1 MTLAAL
7 GAWQNRPVKANEHH
21 AGPTAQPFISK
32 SHAVQPT
39 SRLTTPGI
47 LAGENLFFCVDQFEV
62 NPNGRA
68 LEFDQKQPDGH
79 PIRRVWIVVTGTLPS
94 QISGRLVTREAFPKA
109 DIWIINP
116 NGVTFGKDSG
126 VEIGGSLF
134 VSTADVVE
142 FANGTRLNLSQP
154 VPISD
159 EPVALRL
166 KAGNNT
172 KIQVHGNLSVS
183 AHQSLTLIANQIEHS
198 GTIEAPAG
206 TVNLIAQS
214 QGSGVRVQG
223 SGIQI
228 ENQRAP
234 QVNSELGGALELRGT
249 VDVSAT
255 DGIGAGGEVNLIS
268 PITDMLGTIQAN
280 GFSEGG
286 KVTLTGCKML
296 WAGQIHADAT
306 EGDGGTI
313 SIQLT
318 ERGIQTDLARG
329 TTLGGQH
336 GNGGTI
342 LIQTGF
348 SLSPVPCPLSPGLFL
363 SGSLVVSAS
372 HLGQKGGHISLL
384 GNRLDLVDAHLEA
397 NGPAGGGIIE
407 LGKQNEEL
415 RMKNE
420 EFQATSSL
428 RIEINPSSRLLADA
442 VTNGDG
448 GNVRVWSE
456 KETICTA
463 LISAR
468 GGSHGGNGGSVEVSS
483 RNGVSLN
490 GEVNVKAQSGTN
502 GKFLLDPK
510 NIVVDNASGVFPQFT
525 LVDPNPGGTSASLFV
540 QALSNGNLVVS
551 KPDDNFAASGSGAVY
566 LYNGLTGALISALRG
581 SSANDQVGNGV
592 AELLSNGNFVIR
604 SPFWANGSA
613 TQAGAATWGS
623 ASTGVSGAVSATNSL
638 IGSTTGDRVGNLT
651 TNLTNE
657 NYVVGSPLWDNGSV
671 VDAGAATWGNG
682 TTGTTG
688 VVSATNSLVGSSTS
702 DQVSSRS
709 IFALTNGNYVVD
721 SHLWNNSRG
730 AATWGN
736 GTTGITGVVSAA
748 NSLVGSTANDQ
759 VGSSFVFALSNG
771 NYVVASPNWANGA
784 ATQAGAATWGNGTTG
799 ITGLVSAANSL
810 VGGQTGDQVG
820 LLTRSLMN
828 GNYTVSSSRWDNGS
842 TVDAGAVTLGNG
854 TTGTTGLVTSS
865 NSLVG
870 SSPGDLVGSSFILEL
885 TNGNFVTRA
894 PFWRNGSVTN
904 AGAVTL
910 VNGVTGLTGP
920 VTPANSLVGTTM
932 NDAVGFSP
940 AVALTNGNYVVAS
953 VLWSNGSAAD
963 AGAITW
969 GNGVTGVTGP
979 VTATNSLVG
988 ITTNDRVGLDGVFAL
1003 SNGNYVVCSSS
1014 WDNGGTVDAGAAT
1027 WGNGTTGITG
1037 PVSPSNSLVGT
1048 SPGDQVAKGAPL
1060 LLTNGNYVVRS
1071 NLWDNASIVDAG
1083 AATWVNGLTGLSGP
1097 VTTSNSL
1104 FGTTAND
1111 QVGSNFVQ
1119 ALSNGNFTVVST
1131 LWDNGSAVDAG
1142 AVTWGNGTTGITGP
1156 VSPANSVV
1164 GSTTDD
1170 QIGFGSIIALSN
1182 GNYVIQGPKWDNGST
1197 VDAGAAIWVNG
1208 STGQTINGI
1217 NTISAQNS
1225 IIGAVPGAAGLV
1237 FGFFE
1242 DAVNDS
1248 FLVSLSNDPPSGRIT
1263 VGVPNP
1269 NQLTYNRGQAATL
1282 TITADFLKRTLDAG
1296 TDVALQANN
1305 DITINSP
1312 LSIAAAGGDL
1322 TLQAGRSITVNST
1335 LSAVNSDINLL
1346 ANQPASTGVVNAQR
1360 DTGAAIITASAPIN
1374 LGTGRFTARIDNG
1387 SGLTN
1392 QTNGAITLS
1401 TVTANRIT
1409 ITNNGPTAGAGRV
1422 RITGTITG
1430 GACNGASLCTAGG
1443 GGGQVTIN
1451 HPNSGVDFLIGDS
1464 TTNGTAGTIVTGTV
1478 TVAAPFTVMNVP
1490 GTFSQGNVSIS
1501 PGQTLIPPGLQ
1512 ALLMVAD
1519 TINNRVQQ
1527 FDGTNWSVIGVGTV
1541 GSGNGQFRQ
1550 PEAVTFDSAGRI
1562 FVADTGNDRIQFS
1575 TDSGVTWANFAT
1587 VGSGLNQVRAPQG
1600 LALDSDG
1607 NLYVSDTGNGRVM
1620 RFNGGIPGSSI
1631 VIATN
1636 GAGGGQVS
1644 SPRGLIVDNTF
1655 RLFIADE
1662 SNSRILRI
1670 LNASTTTSGTSG
1682 AIIASQGTALNKVKN
1697 PQGVTVDLTTG
1708 TLFIADTGNSRIL
1721 SFPNGNANNAS
1732 AIALTGSQLGQVN
1745 KAEGVTVSF
1754 FTAGPFAGNV
1764 LLVVGD
1770 TFNNRIQGRFLPN
1783 GAWSLVGTPNN
1794 IGSGI
1799 GQFRNPSKI
1808 R

>member
-1 MTLAAL
+1 MTLAAI
-7 GAWQNRPVKANEHH
+7 GAWQHRPVEANEHQ
-21 AGPTAQPFISK
+21 AGAVVHSVISQ
-32 SHAVQPT
+32 SHAIQPA
-39 SRLTTPGI
+39 SQPTTPGI
-47 LAGENLFFCVDQFEV
+47 LAGDNLFFFVDQFEV
-62 NPNGRA
+62 NSNGLA
-68 LEFDQKQPDGH
+68 LESGQKPAGSQ
-79 PIRRVWIVVTGTLPS
+79 IRRVWIVVTGTTPS
-94 QISGRLVTREAFPKA
+94 QINGRLVTREAFPKA
-109 DIWIINP
+109 DVWIINP
-116 NGVTFGKDSG
+116 KGVTFGTDSG

-142 FANGTRLNLSQP
+142 FADGKRLNRSQP
-154 VPISD
+154 VPPSG
-159 EPVALRL
+159 EPVGFRL

-172 KIQVHGNLSVS
+172 RIQVHGNLSVL
-183 AHQSLTLIANQIEHS
+183 AHQSVTLTANRIEHF
-198 GTIEAPAG
+198 GTLEAPAG

-214 QGSGVRVQG
+214 QGSGFRVQG
-223 SGIQI
+223 SGFHNSDGADQ
-228 ENQRAP
+228 
-234 QVNSELGGALELRGT
+234 QVAGGLNGALELRGMI
-249 VDVSAT
+249 DVSAT
-255 DGIGAGGEVNLIS
+255 DGIGAGGKVNLMS
-268 PITDMLGTIQAN
+268 PMTDILGTIQAN

-286 KVTLTGCKML
+286 KITLTGHKML

-306 EGDGGTI
+306 EGDGGAI

-318 ERGIQTDLARG
+318 ERGIQTDLAKG

-342 LIQTGF
+342 QLQNGF
-348 SLSPVPCPLSPGLFL
+348 SQNPEPGTRNPEPGFFL
-363 SGSLVVSAS
+363 SGDLIASAS

-384 GNRLDLVDAHLEA
+384 GNQLDLVDAHLEA
-397 NGPAGGGIIE
+397 SGPTGGGVIK
-407 LGKQNEEL
+407 LGKPVRTAGVSGWVTL
-415 RMKNE
+415 
-420 EFQATSSL
+420 
-428 RIEINPSSRLLADA
+428 NPSSRLLADA
-442 VTNGDG
+442 ITDGDG
-448 GNVRVWSE
+448 GNVQVWSE

-468 GGSHGGNGGSVEVSS
+468 GGRQSGNGGFVEVSS
-483 RNGVSLN
+483 RNGVSLS
-490 GEVNVKAQSGTN
+490 GKVNVNAHSGTT

-510 NIVVDNASGVFPQFT
+510 NIVVDSASGVFPQFT
-525 LVDPNPGGTSASLFV
+525 LVDPNPGGTSTGLFV

-551 KPDDNFAASGSGAVY
+551 KPGDNFAASSSGAVY

-581 SSANDQVGNGV
+581 SSANDQVGNGA
-592 AELLSNGNFVIR
+592 AEPLNNGNFVIR
-604 SPFWANGSA
+604 SPFWANGAA

-623 ASTGVSGAVSATNSL
+623 ASTGVNGAVSAANSL
-638 IGSTTGDRVGNLT
+638 VGSTTGDRVGSLVT
-651 TNLTNE
+651 DLTNG
-657 NYVVGSPLWDNGSV
+657 NYVVGAQFWDNGSV

-682 TTGTTG
+682 TTGISG
-688 VVSATNSLVGSSTS
+688 VISATNSLVGSSTG

-709 IFALTNGNYVVD
+709 IFALTNGNYVVN
-721 SHLWNNSRG
+721 SQLWNNGTATQAG

-736 GTTGITGVVSAA
+736 GNTGVTGVVSAS
-748 NSLVGSTANDQ
+748 NSLVGSTTGDQ
-759 VGSSFVFALSNG
+759 IGSSFTIDLPNG
-771 NYVVASPNWANGA
+771 NYVVASPNWANGSA
-784 ATQAGAATWGNGTTG
+784 LQAGAATWGNGTTG
-799 ITGLVSAANSL
+799 ITGPVSAANSL

-820 LLTRSLMN
+820 ILTRDLTN

-842 TVDAGAVTLGNG
+842 IVDAGAVTLGNG
-854 TTGTTGLVTSS
+854 TTGTTGLVTPS

-885 TNGNFVTRA
+885 ANGNFITRTSS
-894 PFWRNGSVTN
+894 WRNGSATN

-920 VTPANSLVGTTM
+920 VTPSNSLVGTTT
-932 NDAVGFSP
+932 NDGVGFTP
-940 AVALTNGNYVVAS
+940 AVALTNGNYVVSSA
-953 VLWSNGSAAD
+953 LWNNGSATD

-979 VTATNSLVG
+979 VTAVNSLVG

-1003 SNGNYVVCSSS
+1003 NNGNYVVCSSS
-1014 WDNGGTVDAGAAT
+1014 WDNGSTIDAGAAT

-1037 PVSPSNSLVGT
+1037 SVSPSNSLVGT
-1048 SPGDQVAKGAPL
+1048 SPGDQVAKGTPL

-1071 NLWDNASIVDAG
+1071 NLWDNGSIVDAG
-1083 AATWVNGLTGLSGP
+1083 AATWVSGLTGLTGP

-1111 QVGSNFVQ
+1111 QVGNNFVQ

-1156 VSPANSVV
+1156 VSPTNSVV

-1242 DAVNDS
+1242 DTTNDS

-1263 VGVPNP
+1263 IGVPNP
-1269 NQLTYNRGQAATL
+1269 NQLTYSRGQAATL

-1296 TDVALQANN
+1296 TNVVLQANN

-1360 DTGAAIITASAPIN
+1360 DTGAAVITASAPIN

-1409 ITNNGPTAGAGRV
+1409 ITNNGPTVGAGRV
-1422 RITGTITG
+1422 RVTGTIAG
-1430 GACNGASLCTAGG
+1430 GACNGASLCTASG

-1451 HPNSGVDFLIGDS
+1451 HPNSDVDFLIGDS
-1464 TTNGTAGTIVTGTV
+1464 TTNGTTGTIVTGTG
-1478 TVAAPFTVMNVP
+1478 TVASPFTVMNVP

-1527 FDGTNWSVIGVGTV
+1527 FDGTIWSVIGVGTV
-1541 GSGNGQFRQ
+1541 GSGDGQFRQ
-1550 PEAVTFDSAGRI
+1550 PEAVTFDSTGRI

-1620 RFNGGIPGSSI
+1620 RFNGGVPGSGV

-1636 GAGGGQVS
+1636 GAGGGQVG
-1644 SPRGLIVDNTF
+1644 SPRGLTVDTTF

-1682 AIIASQGTALNKVKN
+1682 TIIASQGTALNKVKN

-1783 GAWSLVGTPNN
+1783 GAWSLIGAPNN
-1794 IGSGI
+1794 IGSGV